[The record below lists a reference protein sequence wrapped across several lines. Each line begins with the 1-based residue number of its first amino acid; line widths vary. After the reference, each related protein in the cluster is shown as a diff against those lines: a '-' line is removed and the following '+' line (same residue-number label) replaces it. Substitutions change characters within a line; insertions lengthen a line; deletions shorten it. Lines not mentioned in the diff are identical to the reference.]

1 MAREDISEIDQKIIS
16 MYAKGTTTRQI
27 SMVLKL
33 QKDSSLM

>member
-1 MAREDISEIDQKIIS
+1 MAREDISDIDRKIIS